1 MRISWKSRETYE
13 SSTYIPD
20 ITISCRIFVWL
31 TVWLMPGKIFIEA
44 ADAIRN
50 EEKRS
55 ASPAMIGIA
64 YFDKLFEIERSIAA
78 LAPDERK
85 LKREELSQPVLNEL
99 RSWISKLNAPPKSLL
114 GKAANYVISQWSWLT
129 ACAVAVFTVVY
140 TISNRQ
146 PAAIMSTTADAD

>member
-1 MRISWKSRETYE
+1 MVDCLAHARRN
-13 SSTYIPD
+13 
-20 ITISCRIFVWL
+20 
-31 TVWLMPGKIFIEA
+31 FIEA

-78 LAPDERK
+78 LPPDERK

-99 RSWISKLNAPPKSLL
+99 RSWISKLK
-114 GKAANYVISQWSWLT
+114 ISAGES
-129 ACAVAVFTVVY
+129 
-140 TISNRQ
+140 S
-146 PAAIMSTTADAD
+146 